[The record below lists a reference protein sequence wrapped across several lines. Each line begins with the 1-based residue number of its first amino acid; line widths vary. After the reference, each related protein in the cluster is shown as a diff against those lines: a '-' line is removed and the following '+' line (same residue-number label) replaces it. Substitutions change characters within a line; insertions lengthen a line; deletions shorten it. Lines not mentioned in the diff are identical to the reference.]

1 MRPIGSNIPAQ
12 KRSSERVAKK
22 IRDADHVDHEQ
33 RNPLEIDDENLAGQ
47 CTGGKEGR
55 PDEEDLD
62 DQDG

>member
-1 MRPIGSNIPAQ
+1 M
-12 KRSSERVAKK
+12 AKK
-22 IRDADHVDHEQ
+22 IRDDDHVDHEQ
-33 RNPLEIDDENLAGQ
+33 RNTLEIDDENLAGQ